1 MTSGGSRSSGARQNG
16 MALTAAVTLVCMI
29 FFAANS
35 LLCRMALAGA
45 GMDAVSYTVLRSVS
59 AAFVLWLFLRLRGE
73 RALRFGSWSAA
84 LALFAYMAC
93 FSWAYVNLPAAAGA
107 LIIAVAVQTSMVGAG
122 VALGQRPSRAQAL
135 GIALAMAGLVYLLL
149 PGLDAPP
156 LWPSAI
162 IFLSGVA
169 WAVYTLLGR
178 RNSAPVAATAG
189 NFVRC
194 LPLALLFLPLAWL
207 GHAGAGPGAGAGAGA
222 EAGAGVVAG
231 IVPSELASAVASA
244 VASDVASA
252 VACSGGPALPLAG
265 VLYALAAGGIASAL
279 GYVLWYSVLPR
290 LSVPTAAVVQLSVPL
305 ITALGGALFMGEAL
319 TLRLGISTAAI
330 LGGIFCATVLASVR
344 KS

>member
-1 MTSGGSRSSGARQNG
+1 MTSGGSRSSGTRQNG

-35 LLCRMALAGA
+35 LLCRMALFGT

-59 AAFVLWLFLRLRGE
+59 AAAVLCLLTRLRGE

-122 VALGQRPSRAQAL
+122 VILGQRPSRAQAL
-135 GIALAMAGLVYLLL
+135 GIALAMTGLVYLLL

-162 IFLSGVA
+162 IFLSGVS

-189 NFVRC
+189 NFARC

-207 GHAGAGPGAGAGAGA
+207 GHAGAGAGAGAG
-222 EAGAGVVAG
+222 GVIGGVVWG
-231 IVPSELASAVASA
+231 
-244 VASDVASA
+244 
-252 VACSGGPALPLAG
+252 GGPALPLAG
-265 VLYALAAGGIASAL
+265 VLCALAAGGIASAL

>member
-1 MTSGGSRSSGARQNG
+1 MTSGGSRSKGARQNG
-16 MALTAAVTLVCMI
+16 MALTAVITLVCMT

-45 GMDAVSYTVLRSVS
+45 GMDAVSYTVLRSLS

-73 RALRFGSWSAA
+73 RVLRFGSWGAA

-107 LIIAVAVQTSMVGAG
+107 LIIAVAVQTTMVGAG
-122 VALGQRPSRAQAL
+122 VALGQRPSRAQTL
-135 GIALAMAGLVYLLL
+135 GIALAMTGLVYLLL

-162 IFLSGVA
+162 IFLSGVS

-207 GHAGAGPGAGAGAGA
+207 GQTGIVAGG
-222 EAGAGVVAG
+222 GAGVGAGGVAWG
-231 IVPSELASAVASA
+231 
-244 VASDVASA
+244 
-252 VACSGGPALPLAG
+252 GGPALPLAG
-265 VLYALAAGGIASAL
+265 VFCALAAGGIASAL

-305 ITALGGALFMGEAL
+305 ITALGGALFMGEAF

-330 LGGIFCATVLASVR
+330 LGGIFCATVLAAVR
-344 KS
+344 RP

>member
-1 MTSGGSRSSGARQNG
+1 MTSGGSRSSGTRQNG

-35 LLCRMALAGA
+35 LLCRMALFGT

-59 AAFVLWLFLRLRGE
+59 AAAVLCLLTRLRGE

-122 VALGQRPSRAQAL
+122 VILGQRPSRAQAL
-135 GIALAMAGLVYLLL
+135 GIALAMTGLVYLLL

-162 IFLSGVA
+162 IFLSGVS

-194 LPLALLFLPLAWL
+194 LPLALLLLV
-207 GHAGAGPGAGAGAGA
+207 GD
-222 EAGAGVVAG
+222 VVAG
-231 IVPSELASAVASA
+231 TGAGG
-244 VASDVASA
+244 
-252 VACSGGPALPLAG
+252 GGPALPLAG
-265 VLYALAAGGIASAL
+265 VLCALAAGGIASAL
-279 GYVLWYSVLPR
+279 GYVLWYFVLPR

-319 TLRLGISTAAI
+319 TLRLAISTAAI
-330 LGGIFCATVLASVR
+330 LGGIFCATVLATVR

>member
-1 MTSGGSRSSGARQNG
+1 MTSGGSRSSGTRQNG

-59 AAFVLWLFLRLRGE
+59 AALVLWLFLRLRGE

-122 VALGQRPSRAQAL
+122 VILGQRPSRAQAL
-135 GIALAMAGLVYLLL
+135 GIALAMTGLVYLLL

-162 IFLSGVA
+162 IFLSGVS

-194 LPLALLFLPLAWL
+194 LPLALLLLV
-207 GHAGAGPGAGAGAGA
+207 GD
-222 EAGAGVVAG
+222 VVAG
-231 IVPSELASAVASA
+231 TGAGG
-244 VASDVASA
+244 
-252 VACSGGPALPLAG
+252 GGPALPLAG
-265 VLYALAAGGIASAL
+265 VLCALAAGGIASAL

>member
-1 MTSGGSRSSGARQNG
+1 MTSGGSRSSGTRQNG

-59 AAFVLWLFLRLRGE
+59 AALVLWLFLWLRGE

-162 IFLSGVA
+162 IFLSGVS

-189 NFVRC
+189 NFARC
-194 LPLALLFLPLAWL
+194 LPLALLLLVGDGVA
-207 GHAGAGPGAGAGAGA
+207 GTGAGG
-222 EAGAGVVAG
+222 
-231 IVPSELASAVASA
+231 
-244 VASDVASA
+244 
-252 VACSGGPALPLAG
+252 GGPALPLAG
-265 VLYALAAGGIASAL
+265 VLCALAAGGIASAL

-330 LGGIFCATVLASVR
+330 LGGIFCATVLATVR

>member
-59 AAFVLWLFLRLRGE
+59 AALVLWLFLRLRGE

-122 VALGQRPSRAQAL
+122 VILGQRPSRAQAL
-135 GIALAMAGLVYLLL
+135 GIALAMTGLVYLLL

-162 IFLSGVA
+162 IFLSGVS

-189 NFVRC
+189 NFARC
-194 LPLALLFLPLAWL
+194 LPLALLLLVGDGVA
-207 GHAGAGPGAGAGAGA
+207 GTGAGG
-222 EAGAGVVAG
+222 
-231 IVPSELASAVASA
+231 
-244 VASDVASA
+244 
-252 VACSGGPALPLAG
+252 GGPALPLAG
-265 VLYALAAGGIASAL
+265 VLCALAAGGIASAL

-330 LGGIFCATVLASVR
+330 LGGIFCATVLATVR

>member
-1 MTSGGSRSSGARQNG
+1 MTSGGSRSSGTRQNG

-59 AAFVLWLFLRLRGE
+59 AALVLWLFLRLRGE

-122 VALGQRPSRAQAL
+122 VILGQRPSRAQAL
-135 GIALAMAGLVYLLL
+135 GIALAMTGLVYLLL

-162 IFLSGVA
+162 IFLSGVS

-194 LPLALLFLPLAWL
+194 LPLALLLLV
-207 GHAGAGPGAGAGAGA
+207 GD
-222 EAGAGVVAG
+222 VVAG
-231 IVPSELASAVASA
+231 TGAGG
-244 VASDVASA
+244 
-252 VACSGGPALPLAG
+252 GGPALPLAG
-265 VLYALAAGGIASAL
+265 VLCALAAGGIASAL
-279 GYVLWYSVLPR
+279 GYVLWYFVLPR

-305 ITALGGALFMGEAL
+305 ITALGGALFMGEPL

>member
-1 MTSGGSRSSGARQNG
+1 MTLSGGRSNGARQNG
-16 MALTAAVTLVCMI
+16 MALTAGITLVCMI

-35 LLCRMALAGA
+35 LLCRMALFGT

-59 AAFVLWLFLRLRGE
+59 AAAVLWLLTRLRGE
-73 RALRFGSWSAA
+73 RALRSGSWSAA

-122 VALGQRPSRAQAL
+122 VALGQRPSRAQTL
-135 GIALAMAGLVYLLL
+135 GITLAMAGLVYLLL

-156 LWPSAI
+156 LWPSVI
-162 IFLSGVA
+162 IFLSGA
-169 WAVYTLLGR
+169 SWAVYTLLGR

-207 GHAGAGPGAGAGAGA
+207 EHAGARGAAWG
-222 EAGAGVVAG
+222 
-231 IVPSELASAVASA
+231 
-244 VASDVASA
+244 
-252 VACSGGPALPLAG
+252 GGPALPLAG
-265 VLYALAAGGIASAL
+265 VLCALVAGGIASAL

-305 ITALGGALFMGEAL
+305 ITALGGSLFMGEAL
-319 TLRLGISTAAI
+319 TLRLAISTAAI
-330 LGGIFCATVLASVR
+330 LGGIFCATVLAAVQ
-344 KS
+344 KA

>member
-1 MTSGGSRSSGARQNG
+1 MTSAGSRSNGARQNG
-16 MALTAAVTLVCMI
+16 MALTAGITLVCMI

-35 LLCRMALAGA
+35 LLCRMALFGT

-59 AAFVLWLFLRLRGE
+59 AAAVLWLLTRLRGE
-73 RALRFGSWSAA
+73 RALQFGSWSAA
-84 LALFAYMAC
+84 LALFSYMAC
-93 FSWAYVNLPAAAGA
+93 FSWAYVNLSAAAGA

-135 GIALAMAGLVYLLL
+135 GITLAMAGLVYLLL

-162 IFLSGVA
+162 IFLSGA
-169 WAVYTLLGR
+169 SWAVYTLLGR

-207 GHAGAGPGAGAGAGA
+207 EHAGAG
-222 EAGAGVVAG
+222 GVAWG
-231 IVPSELASAVASA
+231 
-244 VASDVASA
+244 
-252 VACSGGPALPLAG
+252 GGPTLPFAG
-265 VLYALAAGGIASAL
+265 VLCALVAGGIASAL

-330 LGGIFCATVLASVR
+330 LGGIFCATVLAAVH

>member
-1 MTSGGSRSSGARQNG
+1 MTSGGSRSSGTRQNG

-59 AAFVLWLFLRLRGE
+59 AALVLWLFLRLRGE

-122 VALGQRPSRAQAL
+122 VILGQRPSRAQAL
-135 GIALAMAGLVYLLL
+135 GIALAMTGLVYLLL

-162 IFLSGVA
+162 IFLSGVS

-189 NFVRC
+189 NFARC
-194 LPLALLFLPLAWL
+194 LPLALLLLVGDGVA
-207 GHAGAGPGAGAGAGA
+207 GTGAGG
-222 EAGAGVVAG
+222 
-231 IVPSELASAVASA
+231 
-244 VASDVASA
+244 
-252 VACSGGPALPLAG
+252 GGPALPLAG
-265 VLYALAAGGIASAL
+265 VLCALAAGGIASAL
-279 GYVLWYSVLPR
+279 GYVLWYFVLPR

-330 LGGIFCATVLASVR
+330 LGGIFCATVLATVR

>member
-1 MTSGGSRSSGARQNG
+1 MTSGGSRSSGTRQNG

-45 GMDAVSYTVLRSVS
+45 GMDAVSYTVLRSIS
-59 AAFVLWLFLRLRGE
+59 AALVLWLFLRLRGE
-73 RALRFGSWSAA
+73 RALRFGSWGAA

-122 VALGQRPSRAQAL
+122 VILGQRPSRAQAL
-135 GIALAMAGLVYLLL
+135 GIALAMTGLVYLLL

-194 LPLALLFLPLAWL
+194 LPLALLLLV
-207 GHAGAGPGAGAGAGA
+207 GD
-222 EAGAGVVAG
+222 VVAG
-231 IVPSELASAVASA
+231 TGAGG
-244 VASDVASA
+244 
-252 VACSGGPALPLAG
+252 GGPALPLAG
-265 VLYALAAGGIASAL
+265 VLCALAAGGIASAL
-279 GYVLWYSVLPR
+279 GYVLWYFVLPR

>member
-1 MTSGGSRSSGARQNG
+1 MTSGGSRSSGTRQNG

-59 AAFVLWLFLRLRGE
+59 AALVLWLFLWLRGE

-135 GIALAMAGLVYLLL
+135 GIALAMTGLVYLLL

-162 IFLSGVA
+162 IFLSGVS

-189 NFVRC
+189 NFARC
-194 LPLALLFLPLAWL
+194 LPLALLLLVGDGVA
-207 GHAGAGPGAGAGAGA
+207 GTGAGG
-222 EAGAGVVAG
+222 
-231 IVPSELASAVASA
+231 
-244 VASDVASA
+244 
-252 VACSGGPALPLAG
+252 GGPALPLAG
-265 VLYALAAGGIASAL
+265 VLCALAAGGIASAL

-330 LGGIFCATVLASVR
+330 LGGIFCATVLATVR

>member
-1 MTSGGSRSSGARQNG
+1 MTSGGSRSSGTRQNG

-35 LLCRMALAGA
+35 LLCRMALFGT

-59 AAFVLWLFLRLRGE
+59 AAAVLCLLTRLRGE

-122 VALGQRPSRAQAL
+122 VILGQRPSRAQAL

-162 IFLSGVA
+162 IFLSGVS

-189 NFVRC
+189 NFARC

-207 GHAGAGPGAGAGAGA
+207 GHAGAGAGAGAG
-222 EAGAGVVAG
+222 GVIGGVVWG
-231 IVPSELASAVASA
+231 
-244 VASDVASA
+244 
-252 VACSGGPALPLAG
+252 GGPALPLAG
-265 VLYALAAGGIASAL
+265 VLCALAAGGIASAL

-305 ITALGGALFMGEAL
+305 ITALGGALFMGRPSPCAL
-319 TLRLGISTAAI
+319 A
-330 LGGIFCATVLASVR
+330 
-344 KS
+344 

>member
-1 MTSGGSRSSGARQNG
+1 MTSGGSRSSGTRQNG

-59 AAFVLWLFLRLRGE
+59 AALVLWLFLRLRGE

-162 IFLSGVA
+162 IFLSGVS

-189 NFVRC
+189 NFARC
-194 LPLALLFLPLAWL
+194 LPLALLLLVGDGVA
-207 GHAGAGPGAGAGAGA
+207 GTGAGG
-222 EAGAGVVAG
+222 
-231 IVPSELASAVASA
+231 
-244 VASDVASA
+244 
-252 VACSGGPALPLAG
+252 GGPALPLAG
-265 VLYALAAGGIASAL
+265 VLCALAAGGIASAL

-330 LGGIFCATVLASVR
+330 LGGIFCATVLATVR

>member
-1 MTSGGSRSSGARQNG
+1 MTSGGSRSSGTRQNG

-59 AAFVLWLFLRLRGE
+59 AALVLWLFLRLRGE

-122 VALGQRPSRAQAL
+122 VILGQRPSRAQAL
-135 GIALAMAGLVYLLL
+135 GIALAMTGLVYLLL

-162 IFLSGVA
+162 IFLSGVS

-178 RNSAPVAATAG
+178 RNSAPVAATAS
-189 NFVRC
+189 NFARC
-194 LPLALLFLPLAWL
+194 LPLALLLLVGDGVA
-207 GHAGAGPGAGAGAGA
+207 GTGAGG
-222 EAGAGVVAG
+222 
-231 IVPSELASAVASA
+231 
-244 VASDVASA
+244 
-252 VACSGGPALPLAG
+252 GGPALPLAG
-265 VLYALAAGGIASAL
+265 VLCALAAGGIASAL

-330 LGGIFCATVLASVR
+330 LGGIFCATVLATVR

>member
-1 MTSGGSRSSGARQNG
+1 MTSGGSRSSGTRQNG

-35 LLCRMALAGA
+35 LLCRMALFGT

-59 AAFVLWLFLRLRGE
+59 AAAVLCLLTRLRGE

-122 VALGQRPSRAQAL
+122 VILGQRPSRAQAL
-135 GIALAMAGLVYLLL
+135 GIALAMTGLVYLLL

-162 IFLSGVA
+162 IFLSGVS

-207 GHAGAGPGAGAGAGA
+207 EHAGAG
-222 EAGAGVVAG
+222 GVVWG
-231 IVPSELASAVASA
+231 
-244 VASDVASA
+244 
-252 VACSGGPALPLAG
+252 GGPALPLAG
-265 VLYALAAGGIASAL
+265 VLCALAAGGIASAL

-330 LGGIFCATVLASVR
+330 LGGIFCATVLATVR

>member
-1 MTSGGSRSSGARQNG
+1 
-16 MALTAAVTLVCMI
+16 
-29 FFAANS
+29 
-35 LLCRMALAGA
+35 
-45 GMDAVSYTVLRSVS
+45 
-59 AAFVLWLFLRLRGE
+59 
-73 RALRFGSWSAA
+73 
-84 LALFAYMAC
+84 
-93 FSWAYVNLPAAAGA
+93 
-107 LIIAVAVQTSMVGAG
+107 MVGAG

-135 GIALAMAGLVYLLL
+135 GISLAMAGLVYLLL

-162 IFLSGVA
+162 IFLSGVS

-194 LPLALLFLPLAWL
+194 LPLALLLLSLAWL
-207 GHAGAGPGAGAGAGA
+207 GHTEVGTGGGAAIGTGSVPGIVTS
-222 EAGAGVVAG
+222 GVVKVG
-231 IVPSELASAVASA
+231 
-244 VASDVASA
+244 ASDVAWP
-252 VACSGGPALPLAG
+252 GGPALPLAG
-265 VLYALAAGGIASAL
+265 VLCALAAGGIASAL

>member
-1 MTSGGSRSSGARQNG
+1 MTSGGSRSSGTRQNG

-35 LLCRMALAGA
+35 LLCRMALFGT

-59 AAFVLWLFLRLRGE
+59 AAAVLCLLTRLRGE

-122 VALGQRPSRAQAL
+122 VILGQRPSRAQAL
-135 GIALAMAGLVYLLL
+135 GIALAMTGLVYLLL

-162 IFLSGVA
+162 IFLSGVS

-194 LPLALLFLPLAWL
+194 LPLALLLLV
-207 GHAGAGPGAGAGAGA
+207 GD
-222 EAGAGVVAG
+222 VVAG
-231 IVPSELASAVASA
+231 TGAGG
-244 VASDVASA
+244 
-252 VACSGGPALPLAG
+252 GGPALPLAG
-265 VLYALAAGGIASAL
+265 VLCALAAGGIASAL
-279 GYVLWYSVLPR
+279 GYVLWYFVLPR

-305 ITALGGALFMGEAL
+305 ITALGGALFMGEPL

-330 LGGIFCATVLASVR
+330 LGGIFCATVLATVR

>member
-1 MTSGGSRSSGARQNG
+1 MTSGGSRSSGTRQNG

-35 LLCRMALAGA
+35 LLCRMALFGT

-59 AAFVLWLFLRLRGE
+59 AAAVLCLLTRLRGE

-122 VALGQRPSRAQAL
+122 VILGQRPSRAQAL
-135 GIALAMAGLVYLLL
+135 GIALAMTGLVYLLL

-162 IFLSGVA
+162 IFLSGVS

-194 LPLALLFLPLAWL
+194 LPLALLLLV
-207 GHAGAGPGAGAGAGA
+207 GD
-222 EAGAGVVAG
+222 VVAG
-231 IVPSELASAVASA
+231 TGAGG
-244 VASDVASA
+244 
-252 VACSGGPALPLAG
+252 GGPALPLAG
-265 VLYALAAGGIASAL
+265 VLCALAAGGIASAL
-279 GYVLWYSVLPR
+279 GYVLWYFVLPR

-330 LGGIFCATVLASVR
+330 LGGIFCATVLATVR

>member
-1 MTSGGSRSSGARQNG
+1 MTSGGSRSSGTRQNG

-59 AAFVLWLFLRLRGE
+59 AALVLWLFLRLRGE

-122 VALGQRPSRAQAL
+122 VILGQRPSRAQAL
-135 GIALAMAGLVYLLL
+135 GIALAMTGLVYLLL

-162 IFLSGVA
+162 IFLSGVS

-189 NFVRC
+189 NFARC

-207 GHAGAGPGAGAGAGA
+207 GHAGAGAGAGAG
-222 EAGAGVVAG
+222 GVIGGVVWG
-231 IVPSELASAVASA
+231 
-244 VASDVASA
+244 
-252 VACSGGPALPLAG
+252 GGPALPLAG
-265 VLYALAAGGIASAL
+265 VLCALAAGGIASAL

-330 LGGIFCATVLASVR
+330 LGGIFCATVLATVR

>member
-16 MALTAAVTLVCMI
+16 MALTAVVTLVCMI

-59 AAFVLWLFLRLRGE
+59 AALVLWLFLWLRGE
-73 RALRFGSWSAA
+73 RALRFGSWRAA

-207 GHAGAGPGAGAGAGA
+207 GHAGAGAGAGA

-231 IVPSELASAVASA
+231 IVPSELAS
-244 VASDVASA
+244 DVASA
-252 VACSGGPALPLAG
+252 VVSDVASDVIWSGGPALPLAG
-265 VLYALAAGGIASAL
+265 VLCALAAGGIASAL